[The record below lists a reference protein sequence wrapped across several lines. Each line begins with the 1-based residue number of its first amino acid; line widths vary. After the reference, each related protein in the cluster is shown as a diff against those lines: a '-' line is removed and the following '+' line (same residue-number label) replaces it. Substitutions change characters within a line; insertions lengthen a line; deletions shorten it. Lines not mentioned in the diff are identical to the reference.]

1 MGRHG
6 GAVDRARTTVAGVAV
21 GLLVVAG
28 VGGWQAW
35 ERLGPGAEPAAAAA
49 SCVDP
54 TDVTVTTT
62 TAMREPLEAVA
73 GTLDRGCWKVTVTAE
88 PATTTARRF
97 ETAAA
102 DTPDVWVADSAPL
115 AREVAATSQGVSV
128 GEVLASTPVLLAV
141 PRGLTAPDPVTWAA
155 TLVAEDSRMPD
166 PTTSTVGSLTLME
179 GFGEIDTLPAN
190 RRGGALARVGGM
202 LSRVVPEDTLLT
214 SHAGPG
220 DAAIFPTTEQQVYRA
235 KVAGLT
241 VRRATST
248 TPALE
253 YTAVTSARTA
263 PGAADALVAAARSAE
278 GQRILRAAGFRTRTD
293 PSPVVEGA
301 PPAAALAG
309 AAGAAQAKAAQQM
322 WAAIARPTRL
332 LNIIDT
338 SGSMRAAAAGGASRI
353 EVAAAASSGANQ
365 LLADHNSV
373 GLWTFST
380 RQRGRIDW
388 TQVQPVRPLG
398 SADQRSRLAF
408 SLGSLPTRLGGDTGL
423 YDTVDAGYAAMVK
436 GYDPQAVN
444 LMVLFTDGVND
455 DTSGGLSLAQLRSRL
470 AKVADPKRPVT
481 VLLIGLGGID
491 AKTLGPVARAVPTA
505 GGGGAA
511 VFTVDRPED
520 IADVYVTMLLRR
532 LPQQR

>member
-6 GAVDRARTTVAGVAV
+6 GAVQRGRTTVAGFAV
-21 GLLVVAG
+21 GLLVVVG

-35 ERLGPGAEPAAAAA
+35 ERLGPGSGARAVAAT
-49 SCVDP
+49 CVDP
-54 TDVTVTTT
+54 TEVSVAT
-62 TAMREPLEAVA
+62 TAPMRAPLEQVA
-73 GTLDRGCWKVTVTAE
+73 RTADPGCWRFTVTAE
-88 PATTTARRF
+88 AATTSARRL
-97 ETAAA
+97 ETRA
-102 DTPDVWVADSAPL
+102 PDAPAVWVADSAPL
-115 AREVAATSQGVSV
+115 AREVAATTEGVRV
-128 GEVLASTPVLLAV
+128 GSVLASTPVLLAV
-141 PRGLTAPDPVTWAA
+141 PEGLEAPSPVTWAA

-166 PTTSTVGSLTLME
+166 PTTSTVGSLALME
-179 GFGEIDTLPAN
+179 GFGEIDALPGD
-190 RRGGALARVGGM
+190 RRSAALARVGGM
-202 LSRVVPEDTLLT
+202 LSRVVPEETLLT
-214 SHAGPG
+214 SHAGQG
-220 DAAIFPTTEQQVYRA
+220 DAAIFPTTEQQVHSA
-235 KVAGLT
+235 HVDGLT

-253 YTAVTSARTA
+253 YTAVTSATT
-263 PGAADALVAAARSAE
+263 PSGAVDALVSAASSPE
-278 GQRILRAAGFRTRTD
+278 GQRILRAAGFRTATD

-309 AAGAAQAKAAQQM
+309 AASPAQARAAQQM

-338 SGSMRAAAAGGASRI
+338 SGSMRSPADGGASRI

-380 RQRGRIDW
+380 KQRGSVDW
-388 TQVQPVRPLG
+388 TEVQPVRPLG
-398 SADQRSRLAF
+398 SGDQRSRLAF

-436 GYDPQAVN
+436 GYDADAVN

-455 DTSGGLSLAQLRSRL
+455 DTTGGLSLAQLKARL
-470 AKVADPKRPVT
+470 AKAADPKRPVT
-481 VLLIGLGGID
+481 VLLIGMGGVD
-491 AKTLGPVARAVPTA
+491 AKALAPIASAVPRG

-511 VFTVDRPED
+511 VFTVDRPQD

-532 LPQQR
+532 LPKG

>member
-1 MGRHG
+1 M
-6 GAVDRARTTVAGVAV
+6 AA
-21 GLLVVAG
+21 GLLVVLG

-35 ERLGPGAEPAAAAA
+35 ERFGPAADPVAAKA
-49 SCVDP
+49 GCVDP

-62 TAMREPLEAVA
+62 AAMREPLEAVA
-73 GTLDRGCWKVTVTAE
+73 RTADPGCWRFTVTAE
-88 PATTTARRF
+88 AATVTARRF
-97 ETAAA
+97 ETSAA
-102 DTPDVWVADSAPL
+102 DAPAVWVPDSAPL
-115 AREVAATSQGVSV
+115 AREVAATSDGVRV

-141 PRGLTAPDPVTWAA
+141 PKGLKAPRPVTWSA

-179 GFGEIDTLPAN
+179 GFGEIDALPGD
-190 RRGGALARVGGM
+190 RRAGALARIGGM
-202 LSRVVPEDTLLT
+202 LSRVVPEESLLT
-214 SHAGPG
+214 SHAGQS
-220 DAAIFPTTEQQVYRA
+220 DSAIFPTTEQQVHRA

-241 VRRATST
+241 VHRASST

-253 YTAVTSARTA
+253 YATVTSDRS
-263 PGAADALVAAARSAE
+263 PNGASDALVAAATSAA
-278 GQRILRAAGFRTRTD
+278 GQKILRDAGFRTRTD
-293 PSPVVEGA
+293 SSPVVEGA

-309 AAGAAQAKAAQQM
+309 AASAAQAKAAEQM
-322 WAAIARPTRL
+322 WAAIAKPTRL

-338 SGSMRAAAAGGASRI
+338 SGSMRAPAGGGASRI
-353 EVAAAASSGANQ
+353 EVATAASSGANQ

-388 TQVQPVRPLG
+388 TEVQPVRPLG
-398 SADQRSRLAF
+398 QGDQRSRLAF
-408 SLGSLPTRLGGDTGL
+408 SLGNLPTRLGGDTGL

-436 GYDPQAVN
+436 GYDADAVN

-455 DTSGGLSLAQLRSRL
+455 DTSGGLSLAQLRTRL
-470 AKVADPKRPVT
+470 AKAADPKRPVT
-481 VLLIGLGGID
+481 VLLIGMGGVD
-491 AKTLGPVARAVPTA
+491 AKALGPIARAVPTA

-511 VFTVDRPED
+511 VFTVDRPQD

-532 LPQQR
+532 LPKG